1 MAINEKIVTNRKHRK
16 LIDKE
21 SKLWQRISFWSK
33 ASDVEF
39 DDGKTAQNKLGA
51 INGITSDYENF
62 QNNDIA
68 ASIGAIHEVNEN
80 MNGIFGGIKKFI
92 VDQTTGKITGYQT
105 EWGADTVFPF
115 FDQSVDFTMI
125 VHIDQAVW
133 VWGKA
138 EDVGTVGPTG
148 NDNRD
153 NNKLG
158 FGSESHHI
166 FDVKIDRISG
176 KYNINYPVGSGML
189 GMWVHPDAN
198 HRAYQQIKVEI
209 RSFRFLV

>member
-115 FDQSVDFTMI
+115 FDQSVDFTMVVQI
-125 VHIDQAVW
+125 QQNLWDYEGDGVPDTLGNARANTFNFAI
-133 VWGKA
+133 
-138 EDVGTVGPTG
+138 TRTG
-148 NDNRD
+148 GR
-153 NNKLG
+153 
-158 FGSESHHI
+158 
-166 FDVKIDRISG
+166 
-176 KYNINYPVGSGML
+176 YNIEYLAGSAML
-189 GMWVHPDAN
+189 YNWVNPYN
-198 HRAYQQIKVEI
+198 VRTWQQISVAI
-209 RSFRFLV
+209 TSFKFLV